1 MTLKNI
7 CITIAVANIKKGEEI
22 NMRKRFAR
30 FKKEQ
35 PQEIKK
41 DEEISLILKRWSRF
55 KVYIER
61 SRWYATFLQMLLMIA
76 IFIQTSGFEM
86 KWYYYPIILVSTV
99 CLFIVFGYFEVKSGL
114 LKYEQQKLG
123 DENPIL
129 QEILKEIKEK
139 CV

>member
-1 MTLKNI
+1 MTLNNI
-7 CITIAVANIKKGEEI
+7 CITIAVANIKKGEEM

-30 FKKEQ
+30 FK
-35 PQEIKK
+35 I
-41 DEEISLILKRWSRF
+41 
-55 KVYIER
+55 YIER
-61 SRWYATFLQMLLMIA
+61 SRWYATYLQMLLMIA

-86 KWYYYPIILVSTV
+86 KWYYYPIILVSTI

-123 DENPIL
+123 DESPVL